1 MQEQN
6 RKLQYHI
13 ALGQMAAG
21 ANFRNVGLK
30 QFDAWNQ
37 MFPTMFEGALS
48 ATPSVNETSAQ
59 KIATVFTCLNIRGE
73 TVGSLPFSVKR
84 NTDNGPQTEY
94 KNKVHRLIHDRP
106 NEYSTAFDHWA
117 AVEKLKL
124 AWGDSYCEIERER
137 DLTPSALY
145 IREPWDVVIK
155 KTPLGTIYYE
165 YKGRLIRS
173 TDMLHFKNYPM
184 NGYCGI
190 SSIRQNVLTL
200 SSSLKLN
207 QYNNSIIGERPYGYL
222 TSEKRPKDL
231 QQKGNVRSMWDK
243 RDAESDEKDIANT
256 STPKTIAGIPY
267 LYGGL
272 EFKSFT
278 LPADDVAYIESA
290 KLKDQ
295 DIYGI
300 FRIPP
305 TLAENYEKAPY
316 NSSEQQDIVF
326 VKYSLASIR
335 EIEQEC
341 TEKLFPESNKITGEL
356 YCKFSLQGLLRGDTN
371 TRKEFYSSG
380 IQNGWLTPNQVCEF
394 EDLPTYGKDGDK
406 HFLQGALVP
415 IDMIAEMITQK
426 SAQPKPTAT
435 REQIMEE
442 LRETLKSKL
451 NGHYKEVAEYLN

>member
-1 MQEQN
+1 MQGEN
-6 RKLQYHI
+6 RKIGFFDRALNLVGLQK
-13 ALGQMAAG
+13 
-21 ANFRNVGLK
+21 RTVGLK
-30 QFDAWNQ
+30 QFDAWQ
-37 MFPTMFEGALS
+37 AQFATMFEGATS
-48 ATPSVNETSAQ
+48 NTPLVSETSGQ
-59 KIATVFTCLNIRGE
+59 KISTVFTCLNVRGE
-73 TVGSLPFSVKR
+73 TVGSLPFGVKK
-84 NTDNGPQTEY
+84 NTTTGPQTDY
-94 KNKVHRLIHDRP
+94 SNPAHRLIHDRP
-106 NEYSTAFDHWA
+106 NEYSTAFDFWSTI
-117 AVEKLKL
+117 EKMKL
-124 AWGDSYCEIERER
+124 AWGNAYAEIVR
-137 DLTPSALY
+137 TNSIPTALY
-145 IREPWDVVIK
+145 IRPSWDVEMK
-155 KTPLGTIYYE
+155 QTQGGEIYYV
-165 YKGRLIRS
+165 YKSRPIRS
-173 TDMLHFKNYPM
+173 TDMLHFKNYSM
-184 NGYCGI
+184 DGICGI
-190 SSIRQNVLTL
+190 SSIRQNALTL
-200 SSSLKLN
+200 GIAHKLN
-207 QYNNSIIGERPYGYL
+207 QYNSAIIGERPYGYL

-231 QQKGNVRSMWDK
+231 QQKGNIRATWDK
-243 RDAESDEKDIANT
+243 RDAKSDEKDPDNT
-256 STPKTIAGIPY
+256 NVGTTSIAGIPY

-341 TEKLFPESNKITGEL
+341 TEKLFPETNKQTGEL

-415 IDMIAEMITQK
+415 IDMIATMIQSK
-426 SAQPKPTAT
+426 SAQPSS

-442 LRETLKSKL
+442 LRQTLKTKL